1 MLGRAE
7 EVTATGGR
15 KGRLPNEAVQM
26 GLDAAGVLRAAVY
39 SRGPH

>member
-1 MLGRAE
+1 MLGRA

-26 GLDAAGVLRAAVY
+26 GLDAVGVL
-39 SRGPH
+39 